1 MPPLDPLLCAGIV
14 LLGAVVGFLSGLFG
28 VGGGFLVTPML
39 SILGV
44 PMNVAIGSSLSQ
56 MIGTGT
62 TATLR
67 HWKESA
73 VDVKLAVIL
82 LGGTVG
88 GVEIGAEILQH
99 LKDLGRITF
108 FHHETEWVWFVPMCS
123 FVVILLVVGVTTLVE
138 SLGAHRVISDGG
150 TVPRR
155 VGRGLLN
162 RVHLPPMVT
171 LAGTEGK
178 PVSLLLLI
186 YIGFVIGVT
195 KGFLGLGGGILFVPV
210 LIYWVGTST
219 RMAVGTSL
227 LVVVLSSVSGT
238 LSHGFRDNV
247 SLELVMLILVSS
259 TVGASLGAAL
269 HHRLKAHHV
278 RLYFSFVLLAVLAVI
293 AVKML
298 AEFGAFG

>member
-1 MPPLDPLLCAGIV
+1 
-14 LLGAVVGFLSGLFG
+14 
-28 VGGGFLVTPML
+28 
-39 SILGV
+39 
-44 PMNVAIGSSLSQ
+44 MNVAIGSSLSQ

-108 FHHETEWVWFVPMCS
+108 FHHEMEWVWFVPMCS